1 MTDPLQPFLVQL
13 QQNLR
18 EPLPGRDA
26 QFRMAARD
34 TDGRAFDR
42 APRDDAR
49 RGAVLMLLYP
59 HDSSGNSS
67 QSNQVYLPLIVRPTY
82 DGVHSGQV
90 ALPGGGR
97 ERGDVDL
104 TATALREAREEI
116 GVPPGDVAVL
126 GALSPLYVF
135 ASNYLIQ
142 PVVGWAVARPDFQ
155 LDAYEVAALIEA
167 PLADLLDARSYRR
180 ERWFLRGREADVPF
194 FAVQGQTVWGATAM
208 MLSELL
214 ALPSVQALA

>member
-1 MTDPLQPFLVQL
+1 MTNPFQPFLNQL

-34 TDGRAFDR
+34 PDGRAFDR
-42 APRDDAR
+42 TARDDAR

-59 HDSSGNSS
+59 HDSDQGE
-67 QSNQVYLPLIVRPTY
+67 QVHLPLIVRPTY

-97 ERGDVDL
+97 EPADADL
-104 TATALREAREEI
+104 VATALREAHEEV
-116 GVPPGDVAVL
+116 GVPPSGVSVL
-126 GALSPLYVF
+126 GTLSPLYIF

-142 PVVGWAVARPDFQ
+142 PVVGWAAARPDFCR
-155 LDAYEVAALIEA
+155 DPREVAALVEA
-167 PLADLLDARSYRR
+167 PLAELLDARSYRR
-180 ERWFLRGREADVPF
+180 ERWRLRGHDADVPF

-214 ALPSVQALA
+214 ALPGVRSLA

>member
-1 MTDPLQPFLVQL
+1 MTDPFQPFLDQL
-13 QQNLR
+13 QRDLR

-34 TDGRAFDR
+34 ADGRAFDR

-59 HDSSGNSS
+59 RDSGRGE
-67 QSNQVYLPLIVRPTY
+67 QLHLPLIVRPTY

-97 ERGDVDL
+97 EPGDADL
-104 TATALREAREEI
+104 VATALREAHEEV
-116 GVPPGDVAVL
+116 GVRPGEVTVL

-142 PVVGWAVARPDFQ
+142 PVVGWAAARPSFRRDPR
-155 LDAYEVAALIEA
+155 EVATLVEA
-167 PLADLLDARSYRR
+167 PLAELLDARSYRR
-180 ERWFLRGREADVPF
+180 ERWRLRGHEADVPF

-214 ALPSVQALA
+214 ALPGVQSLA

>member
-1 MTDPLQPFLVQL
+1 MTDPFQPFLDQL
-13 QQNLR
+13 QRDLR

-26 QFRMAARD
+26 QLRMAARD
-34 TDGRAFDR
+34 ADGRAFDR
-42 APRDDAR
+42 AARDDAR

-59 HDSSGNSS
+59 H
-67 QSNQVYLPLIVRPTY
+67 QNQLHLPLIVRPTY

-97 ERGDVDL
+97 EPGDADL
-104 TATALREAREEI
+104 VATALREAHEEVGI
-116 GVPPGDVAVL
+116 LPGNVSVL

-142 PVVGWAVARPDFQ
+142 PVVGWATTQPDFRR
-155 LDAYEVAALIEA
+155 DPHEVAALVKA
-167 PLADLLDARSYRR
+167 PLAELLDERSYRR
-180 ERWFLRGREADVPF
+180 ERWHLRGREADVPF

-214 ALPSVQALA
+214 ALPGVRSLA